1 MTLRSYLYTP
11 GNRPELF
18 DKALRSSADGVI
30 LDLEDS
36 VPAAEKA
43 VALGHVIDFLS
54 EQNTGIAAAEIW
66 VRVNNQPGLLEEELT
81 ALAGSDRL
89 AGVTLPKVEDPAVF
103 DRNDQLLAEQS
114 GVIALIES
122 ASGALATP
130 EIASHPR
137 VHRLGLGE
145 MDLIADLRM
154 DPSPGR
160 HELTSIRVNVVVASA
175 AARIEQ
181 PIGPVSV
188 DIDDE
193 PGLVRSTE
201 ELRRL
206 GFGGRSA
213 IHPRQVEVIN
223 KVFTPTQPEI
233 DQAEDLVRSL
243 SEATEQ
249 GNGVFVD
256 AQGRMID
263 EAVVRGAH
271 QILEVATRLD
281 MLDRSP
287 ADIKPAE
294 REGPTAESESKE
306 ESD

>member
-36 VPAAEKA
+36 VPAVEKA

-103 DRNDQLLAEQS
+103 DRHDQLLAEYA
-114 GVIALIES
+114 GIVALIES
-122 ASGALATP
+122 AAGLMAKR

-160 HELTSIRVNVVVASA
+160 HELTPVRVDVVVASA

-181 PIGPVSV
+181 PIGPALV
-188 DIDDE
+188 DINDE
-193 PGLVRSTE
+193 EGLIGSTE

-213 IHPRQVEVIN
+213 IHPAQVEIIN
-223 KVFTPTQPEI
+223 RVFTPTQPEI
-233 DQAEDLVRSL
+233 EQAQDLVRSL
-243 SEATEQ
+243 AEATEQ
-249 GNGVFVD
+249 GKGVFVD

-263 EAVVRGAH
+263 EAVVRGAR
-271 QILEVATRLD
+271 QKLELATRLG
-281 MLDRSP
+281 MLDEP
-287 ADIKPAE
+287 QVEPNLEQK
-294 REGPTAESESKE
+294 GK
-306 ESD
+306 SD

>member
-43 VALGHVIDFLS
+43 VALGHVIEFLS
-54 EQNTGIAAAEIW
+54 ENDRDITAVEIW

-103 DRNDQLLAEQS
+103 DRDDQLLAEYA
-114 GVIALIES
+114 GIVALIES
-122 ASGALATP
+122 AAGLMARR

-137 VHRLGLGE
+137 VQRLGLGE
-145 MDLIADLRM
+145 ADLIADLRM
-154 DPSPGR
+154 NPSPRR
-160 HELTSIRVNVVVASA
+160 HELTPIRVDVVVVSA

-181 PIGPVSV
+181 PIGPALV
-188 DIDDE
+188 DIHDE
-193 PGLVRSTE
+193 EGLIGSTE

-213 IHPRQVEVIN
+213 IHPAQVDVIN
-223 KVFTPTQPEI
+223 RVFTPTQPEI
-233 DQAEDLVRSL
+233 EQAQDLVRSL
-243 SEATEQ
+243 AEVTEQ
-249 GNGVFVD
+249 GTGVFVD

-263 EAVVRGAH
+263 EAVVRGARH
-271 QILEVATRLD
+271 KLELATRLG
-281 MLDRSP
+281 MLDGP
-287 ADIKPAE
+287 PVE
-294 REGPTAESESKE
+294 PNLEQEGK
-306 ESD
+306 SD